1 MDSDFGFEEIRKRQF
16 IVVVWMLDGES
27 NIAPS
32 GLGAIFW
39 AGPGAARFA
48 SLRACP
54 WLPYVAPSALV
65 EWQRTIRRDD
75 DGVLLPAVERGL
87 ETDFV
92 QFSET
97 SERFRFLHQ
106 QED

>member
-1 MDSDFGFEEIRKRQF
+1 
-16 IVVVWMLDGES
+16 
-27 NIAPS
+27 
-32 GLGAIFW
+32 
-39 AGPGAARFA
+39 
-48 SLRACP
+48 
-54 WLPYVAPSALV
+54 
-65 EWQRTIRRDD
+65 
-75 DGVLLPAVERGL
+75 VLLPAVERGL